1 MTGCVLVGGVDPPCA
16 VVVLR
21 EGATEEPEEPSI
33 GVGSDE
39 TTTGVTGCMLVGEWT
54 PCTGGDLLSLSLSL
68 TLSLCPSTPS
78 FFKGSHGHSNKTIP
92 S

>member
-1 MTGCVLVGGVDPPCA
+1 MVLW
-16 VVVLR
+16 

-54 PCTGGDLLSLSLSL
+54 PCTGGDLLSLSLSYPPL
-68 TLSLCPSTPS
+68 CVPRLPLSLRGPMDTPTKRPPSWAR
-78 FFKGSHGHSNKTIP
+78 GIW
-92 S
+92 

>member
-1 MTGCVLVGGVDPPCA
+1 MVLW
-16 VVVLR
+16 

-68 TLSLCPSTPS
+68 TPLSVSLVSL
-78 FFKGSHGHSNKTIP
+78 FL
-92 S
+92 